1 VKTYKLGISL
11 AFMEEI
17 SEDSNLSAF
26 GDAVVNF
33 LYSVAKSRVQGRYTG
48 KKVSN
53 VALSEALTRSKIKPP
68 RRSDKKMRGDFVEAL
83 IGKGYIEKTFD
94 INDAVDMLSEKLKG
108 KDLNDPIEENK
119 AIAEAFSYFIDHY
132 F

>member
-1 VKTYKLGISL
+1 
-11 AFMEEI
+11 MEEI

-53 VALSEALTRSKIKPP
+53 IALSEALAKSKIKSP

-83 IGKGYIEKTFD
+83 IGKGYIEKVFNIDEAID
-94 INDAVDMLSEKLKG
+94 ILSEKLRG
-108 KDLNDPIEENK
+108 KDLKDPDEERK
-119 AIAEAFSYFIDHY
+119 AIADAFSYFIDHY

>member
-1 VKTYKLGISL
+1 
-11 AFMEEI
+11 MDEI

-33 LYSVAKSRVQGRYTG
+33 LYSAAKSKAEGRFSG

-53 VALSEALTRSKIKPP
+53 SALSEALAKSKIKSP

-83 IGKGYIEKTFD
+83 IGKGYIEKVFNID
-94 INDAVDMLSEKLKG
+94 DAVNLLSEKLVG
-108 KDLNDPIEENK
+108 KDLNDPDEEKN
-119 AIAEAFSYFIDHY
+119 AIADAFSAFLDHY

>member
-1 VKTYKLGISL
+1 
-11 AFMEEI
+11 MEEI

-53 VALSEALTRSKIKPP
+53 IALSDALAKSKIESP

-83 IGKGYIEKTFD
+83 IGKGYIEKVFD
-94 INDAVDMLSEKLKG
+94 IDEAVDILSEKLIG
-108 KDLNDPIEENK
+108 KDLNDPDEERK
-119 AIAEAFSYFIDHY
+119 AIAEAFSYFLDYY

>member
-1 VKTYKLGISL
+1 
-11 AFMEEI
+11 MEEI

-53 VALSEALTRSKIKPP
+53 VALSDALVKSKLDSP
-68 RRSDKKMRGDFVEAL
+68 RRSNKKIKGDLVEAL
-83 IGKGYIEKTFD
+83 IGRGYIEKVFD
-94 INDAVDMLSEKLKG
+94 IEDAVDVLSKKLKG
-108 KDLNDPIEENK
+108 KDLNDPIEERK
-119 AIAEAFSYFIDHY
+119 AISEAFSYFIDHY

>member
-1 VKTYKLGISL
+1 
-11 AFMEEI
+11 MEEI

-53 VALSEALTRSKIKPP
+53 SALSDALAKSKIKSP
-68 RRSDKKMRGDFVEAL
+68 RRSDKKMRGDFVEAI
-83 IGKGYIEKTFD
+83 IGKGYIEKVFD
-94 INDAVDMLSEKLKG
+94 IDDAINIISEKLVG
-108 KDLNDPIEENK
+108 KNLNDPEEERK
-119 AIAEAFSYFIDHY
+119 AIADAFSAFLDHY

>member
-1 VKTYKLGISL
+1 
-11 AFMEEI
+11 MEEI

-33 LYSVAKSRVQGRYTG
+33 LYSAAKSRVQGRYTG

-53 VALSEALTRSKIKPP
+53 IALSDALAKSKIKPP

-83 IGKGYIEKTFD
+83 IGKGYIEKVFNIDDALD
-94 INDAVDMLSEKLKG
+94 ILSEKLSG
-108 KDLNDPIEENK
+108 KDLNDPEEERL